1 MAKLRPTLAFLRALV
16 ATNLRASLAL
26 RGAFLLQAGLMIL
39 NNLAFFAFWGILF
52 GRFREI
58 GGWKLPDMVTL
69 YGVVAC
75 GYGLAV
81 AILGG
86 TRNLAR
92 AIADGQLDPLLVQPK
107 PVLVQAVASAST
119 ASGWGDVVT
128 GVGMLWVAGKLQ
140 PESLPFVIVAVAVS
154 GLVFSAS
161 AVVVQSLA
169 FWAGDVAELA
179 RQLWNWTL
187 NFSLYPRPLFA
198 GGISFLLYTIL
209 PAGFVGFVPVD
220 LVREPSLAQLALA
233 VGACVGWCALAFAV
247 FQAGLRRYE
256 SGNSFGTR
264 PS

>member
-1 MAKLRPTLAFLRALV
+1 MARLRPTLAFLRALI
-16 ATNLRASLAL
+16 ATNLRASFAL
-26 RGAFLLQAGLMIL
+26 RGAFLLQAGLMVL

-86 TRNLAR
+86 TRGLAR
-92 AIADGQLDPLLVQPK
+92 AIHDGDLDPLLVQPK
-107 PVLVQAVASAST
+107 PVLVQTVASAST

-128 GVGMLWVAGKLQ
+128 GVGMLSIAGHLD
-140 PESLPFVIVAVAVS
+140 PASLPFVLVAVLVS
-154 GLVFSAS
+154 GLVFTAS

-169 FWAGDVAELA
+169 FWLGDVAELA
-179 RQLWNWTL
+179 RQLWMWTL

-198 GGISFLLYTIL
+198 GGISFVLYTIV

-220 LVREPSLAQLALA
+220 LVREPSLGQLALA
-233 VGACVGWCALAFAV
+233 VAACAGWCALAFAV
-247 FQAGLRRYE
+247 FHAGLRHYE
-256 SGNSFGTR
+256 SGSRFGTSR
-264 PS
+264 